1 MTEPIFWLGLS
12 LLLVAVCLTAVLVA
26 AIPALQ
32 ELARASRSAEKL
44 FDTLY
49 RELPPTLESIR
60 LTSLEITELTDD
72 IGGGFE
78 SAGNVARQVDQ
89 GLQNV
94 QKQVRAASVT
104 TRSAAT
110 GLKAAWKNFTHSTRK
125 RTRQHPQRDRLPPS
139 RQPTVHPDPQWNT
152 DESGRSP
159 DAVPSPDRSTYYN
172 RSDNQDPFPSSDID
186 HPQPQPLT
194 PPLED

>member
-60 LTSLEITELTDD
+60 LTGLEITELTDE

-89 GLQNV
+89 GLQTV
-94 QKQVRAASVT
+94 QKQVRSASVT

-110 GLKAAWKNFTHSTRK
+110 GLKAAWKSFTHSTRK
-125 RTRQHPQRDRLPPS
+125 RTRQHSQGDRLPPS
-139 RQPTVHPDPQWNT
+139 RRPTVQPTSQWP
-152 DESGRSP
+152 EPGRSP
-159 DAVPSPDRSTYYN
+159 DSVPRPDNSAYYS
-172 RSDNQDPFPSSDID
+172 RPDNQDLSPSSDID
-186 HPQPQPLT
+186 PAQPQPLA